1 MNDYRDIELGEQLQT
16 VTEPEHGPTYWGQ
29 VQARIARES
38 AEERLRPSLGA
49 RLRGLVAHRRLSLA
63 LATAA
68 LAIVAAAVVLFG
80 LPAAT
85 DTTGPQP
92 VSASEVLRRALHAL
106 SNGRTLQAVAVL
118 KYAEW
123 DMWDGTYT
131 YTRQRY
137 RVYSLADGSYR
148 QESLDRKPAD
158 SGSPSGTPRIPDEI
172 LTYDA
177 TSGVVREYERGRG
190 VIITSG
196 SPVGSPDALPGSG
209 PAGHIIGI
217 DLSAAARAVQ
227 AVGAARLSTTTYE
240 GRPLWVVTC
249 SAGSVP
255 SRPNVTE
262 EWPTYVMTIDRETC
276 LPVGL
281 KWIESG
287 VVQLDFRLE
296 RMLIDV
302 PIERSAFRLSTPP
315 GARVKRADAGFRRV
329 GLGEIEGLVGYA
341 PLMPESLPSGYSLAR
356 TAVATRSTT
365 VNGYVTGDDV
375 VVLQYARGF
384 DALTI
389 TMRKVADPAF
399 AASTDPFDYESK
411 WSELVRTSVELTA
424 GAFAGTTAQVMIL
437 PRSTTPHLWAVKDGR
452 LLTIGGGATQKE
464 LIAIANSL
472 APYGARDATPSSP

>member
-1 MNDYRDIELGEQLQT
+1 MSDYRDTDLGKLLQAL
-16 VTEPEHGPTYWGQ
+16 VEPEHEPTYWDQ
-29 VQARIARES
+29 VRAEIAKE
-38 AEERLRPSLGA
+38 AADKRLRPSFGA
-49 RLRGLVAHRRLSLA
+49 RLRGVVTVRRSSFA

-68 LAIVAAAVVLFG
+68 AAIAVAAVILFG

-85 DTTGPQP
+85 NKTGPEP
-92 VSASEVLRRALHAL
+92 VSATEVLRRSLQAL
-106 SNGRTLQAVAVL
+106 SSARTLQAVAVL

-131 YTRQRY
+131 HTTERY
-137 RVYSLADGSYR
+137 RVFCLADGSYR
-148 QESLDRKPAD
+148 QESTSRKSA
-158 SGSPSGTPRIPDEI
+158 GSGTSSGTSFVAGEI

-177 TSGVVREYERGRG
+177 SSGVVREYERGRG
-190 VIITSG
+190 VVITTG

-209 PAGHIIGI
+209 PAGHIIGV

-240 GRPLWVVTC
+240 GRPIWVVTC
-249 SAGSVP
+249 SAGSAP

-262 EWPTYVMTIDRETC
+262 EWPTYVMTIDQETC

-296 RMLIDV
+296 RMLVNV
-302 PIERSAFRLSTPP
+302 PIERSTFRLSTPP
-315 GARVKRADAGFRRV
+315 GARVKRADSGFRRV
-329 GLGEIEGLVGYA
+329 GLGEIERLAGYA
-341 PLMPESLPSGYSLAR
+341 PLVPGSLPSGYSLAR
-356 TAVATRSTT
+356 TAVAARSTT
-365 VNGYVTGDDV
+365 VNGYITGDDV

-389 TMRKVADPAF
+389 TMREVADPAF
-399 AASTDPFDYESK
+399 AATTDPFDYESR
-411 WSELVRTSVELTA
+411 WSELERTNVEITA

-452 LLTIGGGATQKE
+452 LLTIAGGATQKE
-464 LIAIANSL
+464 LIAIADSL
-472 APYGARDATPSSP
+472 APYDARGASPSAP